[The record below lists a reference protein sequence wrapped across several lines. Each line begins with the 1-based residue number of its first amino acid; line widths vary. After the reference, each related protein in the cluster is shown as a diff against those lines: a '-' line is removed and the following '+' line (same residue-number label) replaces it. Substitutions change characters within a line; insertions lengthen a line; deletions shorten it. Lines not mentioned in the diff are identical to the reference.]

1 MPFGVLWVPSGSVWI
16 LRGPFGVPSGSPW
29 ASLRTLSV
37 PLGFLRGVLGPGRR
51 PFRRTWASL
60 PMDLEAEDAQKHVFL
75 RGLGVGTFG
84 EHAKTRVLGPGRRP
98 FQRTWASL
106 PMDLEAEDAQ
116 KHVFLRGLGI
126 GTFGEH
132 AKTRAIRHICRAYA
146 ETRVFTCF
154 PQMCRIACV
163 FTCFLGGSEK
173 TAKSVERKSTC
184 FYVFSDF
191 RVFST
196 PKWLRAETHVFLCVF
211 ERFRGRCAR
220 KARVF
225 ACF

>member
-1 MPFGVLWVPSGSVWI
+1 MGTFGVRLDPPGSLWSPFWLPLG
-16 LRGPFGVPSGSPW
+16 LPADAFGPFGVPSGCPW
-29 ASLRTLSV
+29 A
-37 PLGFLRGVLGPGRR
+37 PPGVTFGDFGP
-51 PFRRTWASL
+51 TWASL
-60 PMDLEAEDAQKHVFL
+60 PMVRGAEDAQKQVFL
-75 RGLGVGTFG
+75 CGLGF
-84 EHAKTRVLGPGRRP
+84 
-98 FQRTWASL
+98 
-106 PMDLEAEDAQ
+106 
-116 KHVFLRGLGI
+116 

-132 AKTRAIRHICRAYA
+132 AKTRAIKHICRTYA

-154 PQMCRIACV
+154 PQMCLIARV